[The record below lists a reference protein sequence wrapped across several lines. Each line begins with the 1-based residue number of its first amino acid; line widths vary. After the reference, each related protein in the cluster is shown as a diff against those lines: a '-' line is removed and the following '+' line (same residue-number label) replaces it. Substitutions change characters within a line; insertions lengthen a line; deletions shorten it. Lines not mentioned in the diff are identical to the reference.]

1 MKSEEIDVIDVL
13 LVLLKHKKFIIWT
26 VAIVS
31 IFAVVYSFIT
41 PEYWV
46 ATTTLL
52 PAQEGRD
59 AFSLAN
65 TSSLLGVGSSLF
77 GGNLNSTSLEL
88 VTILN
93 SRTFSE
99 DIINKFNL
107 INYLK
112 INEPDSLVAKELSYK
127 IFREEIRNFSIDDET
142 GLITI
147 SIETKDKYLSTDI
160 ANYHVKKLE
169 EYNIETRMSK
179 GRQKRIFLEKRIEDV
194 RSNLDELSQRFMNFQ
209 KENNIIELEQQT
221 AQIVGLYVELIAQKT
236 AKEIELEYSQ
246 QISGE
251 DNPLLNI
258 LRKEN
263 EILEKKISEFEIS
276 STSNHQYI
284 IRLDKL
290 PELAVEYA
298 NLKLN
303 LEIQEKVFSFLFPQY
318 EQAKIEEI
326 KDLPTIEIIDKAVPA
341 GLRSK
346 PKRAKLCITAF
357 ILALLLA
364 SLLSYMYDKI
374 INSPNIKRLKKNNM
388 G

>member
-1 MKSEEIDVIDVL
+1 MK
-13 LVLLKHKKFIIWT
+13 
-26 VAIVS
+26 
-31 IFAVVYSFIT
+31 
-41 PEYWV
+41 
-46 ATTTLL
+46 
-52 PAQEGRD
+52 
-59 AFSLAN
+59 
-65 TSSLLGVGSSLF
+65 
-77 GGNLNSTSLEL
+77 
-88 VTILN
+88 
-93 SRTFSE
+93 
-99 DIINKFNL
+99 
-107 INYLK
+107 
-112 INEPDSLVAKELSYK
+112 
-127 IFREEIRNFSIDDET
+127 
-142 GLITI
+142 
-147 SIETKDKYLSTDI
+147 
-160 ANYHVKKLE
+160 
-169 EYNIETRMSK
+169 
-179 GRQKRIFLEKRIEDV
+179 
-194 RSNLDELSQRFMNFQ
+194 FQ